1 MSQFYIASLSVYFI
15 TLLILSFYGTHRY
28 MLAYLYFK
36 NKKHRPKFS
45 DLKIEEDELP
55 LVTVQL
61 PIYNEQYVVERLIDA
76 VCALDYPNNKLE
88 IQVLDDSDDDTIAIA
103 STCVNRYRSLGID
116 IHYIQ
121 REDRSGY
128 KAGALEAGQQIA
140 KGDLLAIFDADFIPE
155 KDFLRKMVPFL
166 HQDEKVG
173 MVQARWD
180 HINRDYSLLTQA
192 QAIFLDGHFVIE
204 HAARNW
210 SGRFFNFNGTA
221 GIWRKE
227 CIVDAG
233 GWEHDTLTEDLDLSY
248 RAQMKGWKFLF
259 VPDVLAPAELPVT
272 ISAFKSQQHRWAK
285 GSIQVGKK
293 LLGRIIKSDLPFQI
307 KKEAFVHL
315 TNNISYLLMVLLSVL
330 MPISLLAR
338 LSLDWEDT
346 LWLDIPFFIT
356 ATFSVFFFYALS
368 QSEIG
373 FLKKKFY
380 FIPFNLALGIGLSV
394 SNGKAVLEALCG
406 QESGFART
414 PKFGIEKKK
423 DNWSNKKYHKNY
435 DWVGFFELLLASL
448 YGVTF
453 FYAWQEGLYASLPF
467 LSLFLVG
474 YSYVAFLSVFQ
485 QIPRLTGLFAL
496 QDEFGLDVKIRA
508 KNS

>member
-180 HINRDYSLLTQA
+180 HINRDYSLLTQ
-192 QAIFLDGHFVIE
+192 V
-204 HAARNW
+204 
-210 SGRFFNFNGTA
+210 
-221 GIWRKE
+221 
-227 CIVDAG
+227 
-233 GWEHDTLTEDLDLSY
+233 
-248 RAQMKGWKFLF
+248 
-259 VPDVLAPAELPVT
+259 
-272 ISAFKSQQHRWAK
+272 
-285 GSIQVGKK
+285 
-293 LLGRIIKSDLPFQI
+293 
-307 KKEAFVHL
+307 
-315 TNNISYLLMVLLSVL
+315 
-330 MPISLLAR
+330 
-338 LSLDWEDT
+338 
-346 LWLDIPFFIT
+346 
-356 ATFSVFFFYALS
+356 
-368 QSEIG
+368 
-373 FLKKKFY
+373 
-380 FIPFNLALGIGLSV
+380 
-394 SNGKAVLEALCG
+394 
-406 QESGFART
+406 
-414 PKFGIEKKK
+414 
-423 DNWSNKKYHKNY
+423 
-435 DWVGFFELLLASL
+435 
-448 YGVTF
+448 
-453 FYAWQEGLYASLPF
+453 
-467 LSLFLVG
+467 
-474 YSYVAFLSVFQ
+474 
-485 QIPRLTGLFAL
+485 
-496 QDEFGLDVKIRA
+496 
-508 KNS
+508 